1 MPQVIVPPLSGID
14 LGFAA
19 ASNTRVKLVVGT
31 GDPNVAA
38 TDDANGDLA
47 SSAVGSLYLR
57 NDGPDA
63 THCLYVKTAVVPGT
77 TGTWTAK

>member
-1 MPQVIVPPLSGID
+1 MPLTIVPPLSGLD

-19 ASNTRVKLVVGT
+19 ASNTRVKLMVGT
-31 GDPNVAA
+31 GDPNASA
-38 TDDANGDLA
+38 TDNVNGDLA
-47 SSAVGSLYLR
+47 SCAVGSLFLR

-63 THCLYVKTAVVPGT
+63 THCLYVKTAVIVDS

>member
-19 ASNTRVKLVVGT
+19 ASNTRVKVVVGT

-38 TDDANGDLA
+38 TDNANGDLA
-47 SSAVGSLYLR
+47 ACGIGSLYLR
-57 NDGPDA
+57 NDGS
-63 THCLYVKTAVVPGT
+63 TSTSLYVKTALPS
-77 TGTWTAK
+77 TWTAK